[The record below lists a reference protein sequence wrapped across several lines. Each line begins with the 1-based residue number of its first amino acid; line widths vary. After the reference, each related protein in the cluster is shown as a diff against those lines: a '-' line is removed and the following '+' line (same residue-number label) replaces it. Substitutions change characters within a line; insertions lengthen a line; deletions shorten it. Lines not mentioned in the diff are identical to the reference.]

1 MRLTTAIDT
10 RAPAFAAND
19 QAMRVLV
26 EDLRVQAARIAAGG
40 GEASR
45 ARVAGRDW
53 SHAATLF
60 WDGSGE

>member
-45 ARVAGRDW
+45 ARHVGR
-53 SHAATLF
+53 
-60 WDGSGE
+60 G